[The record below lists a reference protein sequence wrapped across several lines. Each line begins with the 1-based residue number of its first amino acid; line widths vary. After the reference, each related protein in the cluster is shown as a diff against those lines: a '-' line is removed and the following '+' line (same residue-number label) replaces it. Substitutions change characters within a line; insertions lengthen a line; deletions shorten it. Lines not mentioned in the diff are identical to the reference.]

1 MRRALGKGLSQLISE
16 QTSDASLNELPLASI
31 LRNESQPRKQFDE
44 EALRELADS
53 ISRVGVMQPIVVREI
68 AKDRYQIIAGE
79 RRWRAAAIA
88 GLRSVP
94 VIIRSAGDIEAL
106 ELALIE
112 NIQRTDISPLECAMA
127 YEALIEEHGL
137 TQEDLARRVGKSR
150 PAIANSL
157 RLLKLPAEIRDA
169 LASGTITEGHAR
181 AILQF
186 DTPSEQLLA
195 FRRAIERGL
204 SVREIERMAK
214 VRTRAVSA
222 AQKKVE
228 DPLSTA
234 LSETLGAPARIV
246 RKPRGGRIEVDYFDE
261 DDLARILDI
270 LDVEL

>member
-1 MRRALGKGLSQLISE
+1 
-16 QTSDASLNELPLASI
+16 
-31 LRNESQPRKQFDE
+31 
-44 EALRELADS
+44 
-53 ISRVGVMQPIVVREI
+53 MQPIVVRELG
-68 AKDRYQIIAGE
+68 DGRYQIIAGE
-79 RRWRAAAIA
+79 RRWRAAALA
-88 GLRSVP
+88 GLESVP
-94 VIIRSAGDIEAL
+94 AIIRSAGDTEAL

-127 YEALIEEHGL
+127 YEALIAEHGL
-137 TQEDLARRVGKSR
+137 TQEDLAARVGKSR
-150 PAIANSL
+150 PAIANAL
-157 RLLKLPAEIRDA
+157 RLLKLPLEIRDA
-169 LASGTITEGHAR
+169 LAAGAITEGHAR

-195 FRRAIERGL
+195 FRRAMERGL

-214 VRTRAVSA
+214 ARTRVVSA
-222 AQKKVE
+222 PPRMVE

-246 RKPRGGRIEVDYFDE
+246 RKPHGGRIEVDYFDE